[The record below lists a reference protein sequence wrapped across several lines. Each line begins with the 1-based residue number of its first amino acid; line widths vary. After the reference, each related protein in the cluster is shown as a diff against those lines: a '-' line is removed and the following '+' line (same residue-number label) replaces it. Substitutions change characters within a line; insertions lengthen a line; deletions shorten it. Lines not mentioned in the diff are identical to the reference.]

1 MGDDKLAADQ
11 ARREAQHRFVK
22 AEVEVDV
29 NTEIAGRAKQPTAVD
44 AARID
49 EVAGE
54 FRNRAVAET
63 VAVEHEVGRARGAAR
78 TSQVIDYVFY
88 VIYALLATR
97 LVLGLIAARSGA
109 GFVRFIRAVT
119 DPLYGPFR
127 GIVPSPS
134 AEGGFTLALP
144 ILIAIGAYMLLHAGV
159 NGLLRIVAH
168 RKTQI

>member
-1 MGDDKLAADQ
+1 
-11 ARREAQHRFVK
+11 
-22 AEVEVDV
+22 VE
-29 NTEIAGRAKQPTAVD
+29 
-44 AARID
+44 
-49 EVAGE
+49 
-54 FRNRAVAET
+54 ET
-63 VAVEHEVGRARGAAR
+63 VAVEREVGRARGAAR
-78 TSQVIDYVFY
+78 ASQVIDYVFY

-97 LVLGLIAARSGA
+97 LVLALIAARSGA

-144 ILIAIGAYMLLHAGV
+144 IVIAIGAYMLLHAGII
-159 NGLLRIVAH
+159 GLLRVVAQ

>member
-1 MGDDKLAADQ
+1 MPDDKVAADQ
-11 ARREAQHRFVK
+11 ARREAQHGFVK
-22 AEVEVDV
+22 SRVEGEV
-29 NTEIAGRAKQPTAVD
+29 NAEIAGRAAHPSEGEAE
-44 AARID
+44 RID
-49 EVAGE
+49 QVAGE
-54 FRNRAVAET
+54 FRGRAVRET
-63 VAVEHEVGRARGAAR
+63 VAVEREVSRARGAAR

-97 LVLGLIAARSGA
+97 LVLGMIAARSSA

-144 ILIAIGAYMLLHAGV
+144 IVIAIGGYMLLHAGIR
-159 NGLLRIVAH
+159 GLLRVIAH
-168 RKTQI
+168 RKTRI

>member
-11 ARREAQHRFVK
+11 ARREAQHEHVK
-22 AEVEVDV
+22 SQVEGEV
-29 NTEIAGRAKQPTAVD
+29 NTEIAGRVKEPTAVD

-54 FRNRAVAET
+54 FRNRAVDET
-63 VAVEHEVGRARGAAR
+63 VAAERELGRARGAAR
-78 TSQVIDYVFY
+78 VSQVIDYAFY

-97 LVLGLIAARSGA
+97 LVLGLIAARSSA

-144 ILIAIGAYMLLHAGV
+144 ILIAIGAYALLHAGI
-159 NGLLRIVAH
+159 NGLLRVVAH

>member
-1 MGDDKLAADQ
+1 VE
-11 ARREAQHRFVK
+11 REVS
-22 AEVEVDV
+22 
-29 NTEIAGRAKQPTAVD
+29 
-44 AARID
+44 
-49 EVAGE
+49 
-54 FRNRAVAET
+54 
-63 VAVEHEVGRARGAAR
+63 RARGAAR

-97 LVLGLIAARSGA
+97 LALGLIAARSGA

-144 ILIAIGAYMLLHAGV
+144 IVIAIGAYMLLHAGIR
-159 NGLLRIVAH
+159 GLLRVIAQ
-168 RKTQI
+168 RKTRI